1 MAPYFVLLVALPYTV
16 CSISVYPYLL
26 RVTVYSFLL
35 QANGVFSL
43 ARAYYGHIWGPQ
55 RLQLVYQGSS
65 LNKPSCL
72 LGSEVLCFL
81 EGPQDTFHPDI

>member
-1 MAPYFVLLVALPYTV
+1 MAPYFLLLVALPYTV

-26 RVTVYSFLL
+26 RVTVCSFLL
-35 QANGVFSL
+35 QANGVSSL
-43 ARAYYGHIWGPQ
+43 ARAYYGHIMA
-55 RLQLVYQGSS
+55 LVYQGSS
-65 LNKPSCL
+65 LNKLSCL